1 MTDST
6 QNKGAGLTDS
16 RPARSQLYPWY
27 DSVWLTQYAQAKA
40 IIRLVRPDALTMF
53 VDVFRTF
60 HTRPDFHPQLLD
72 RPFDDNTL
80 VEVSAW

>member
-40 IIRLVRPDALTMF
+40 IIRLVRQM
-53 VDVFRTF
+53 
-60 HTRPDFHPQLLD
+60 H
-72 RPFDDNTL
+72 
-80 VEVSAW
+80 